1 MGSILN
7 FVFLF
12 NDENYPSWC
21 FKGPLTDSIQN
32 KYNHTFGIKFDNTL
46 NNIIVLE
53 THEHFK
59 GTYQNLE
66 TEIYGTTLLDILKNN
81 DVKIMFGSIADPPDW
96 RETVKL
102 KSIIDDAGLT
112 DKVYYIESS
121 INNKNKKN
129 TFCYHFFLEEPT
141 LIKKKSG
148 EFNFFKRKNDLG
160 YKSED
165 IQEIEL
171 DKYRENKFLSFN
183 RTVDKT
189 HRWSLFHTYLTN
201 DFSDSSF
208 SFLNFSRP
216 FLNQIDAYL
225 SSPQL
230 KLEEYTSKL
239 PIELDTKNINE
250 NTNLTRFRTNNTFKK
265 HLFLNS
271 CINIVTETTF
281 EQNELFISEKI
292 IKPIIGYQPFI
303 VIGPYQYLKEL
314 KNLGFKSFSNFW
326 DESYDEIIN
335 PKERYFA
342 IEKIILELNN
352 KTIDEINEIYQK
364 TKNICIYNRKVFDN
378 YEEDSLTNII
388 KQIENEK

>member
-1 MGSILN
+1 MI
-7 FVFLF
+7 
-12 NDENYPSWC
+12 
-21 FKGPLTDSIQN
+21 
-32 KYNHTFGIKFDNTL
+32 TF
-46 NNIIVLE
+46 
-53 THEHFK
+53 
-59 GTYQNLE
+59 
-66 TEIYGTTLLDILKNN
+66 
-81 DVKIMFGSIADPPDW
+81 
-96 RETVKL
+96 
-102 KSIIDDAGLT
+102 
-112 DKVYYIESS
+112 
-121 INNKNKKN
+121 
-129 TFCYHFFLEEPT
+129 
-141 LIKKKSG
+141 
-148 EFNFFKRKNDLG
+148 
-160 YKSED
+160 
-165 IQEIEL
+165 
-171 DKYRENKFLSFN
+171 
-183 RTVDKT
+183 
-189 HRWSLFHTYLTN
+189 
-201 DFSDSSF
+201 SSF

-265 HLFLNS
+265 DLFLNS

-352 KTIDEINEIYQK
+352 KTIDEINEIYPK